1 MKKFTLSMLAL
12 ATLALTACGGGDD
25 NDAPIANTSA
35 VVTPSPATNTNTN
48 TNTATANA
56 TITGQAIELDD
67 HRVRTSGIASS
78 NINQLV
84 VDGRSYEVG
93 YAGINSHTFTNI
105 KSNAYHNLSS
115 GTHLSYA
122 KYGFYDDEATDK
134 EYLYYQGQMTPVSA
148 VPTSGIATY
157 NGYAVHDCDNCDDPV
172 TGISRFTVDFGAKT
186 LAGVVTAQ
194 NNNIALNANITGNTF
209 VGTNASGVT
218 TNGAF
223 FGAKAEEL
231 AGTYVNTAQE
241 FAGAFGAKK

>member
-1 MKKFTLSMLAL
+1 MKQLTLSVLVL
-12 ATLALTACGGGDD
+12 ATLALTACGGGDSSVATQPVTAATP
-25 NDAPIANTSA
+25 NTPANT
-35 VVTPSPATNTNTN
+35 ATT
-48 TNTATANA
+48 TANA

-67 HRVRTSGIASS
+67 HRVRTSGVASN

-84 VDGRSYEVG
+84 VDGRTYEVG
-93 YAGINSHTFTNI
+93 YAGISSGAFTNI
-105 KSNAYHNLSS
+105 KTRAYHSLSS
-115 GTHLSYA
+115 GTHMSYA
-122 KYGFYDDEATDK
+122 KYGFYEDEATDK

-148 VPTSGIATY
+148 VPTAGIATY
-157 NGYAVHDCDNCDDPV
+157 SGYAVHDCDNCDDPV

-186 LAGVVTAQ
+186 VAGVVTAQ

-209 VGTNASGVT
+209 AGTNASGIT

-223 FGAKAEEL
+223 FGAKVEEL